1 MRRDVRIPESEFT
14 QFCEVCDD
22 EQPLV
27 RFGRR
32 KRAPNGRANVCRAC
46 VKAANNKANKDPQVV
61 RKRRDSRLRRLYGI
75 TLDEYE
81 RMGRAQRWRCAIC
94 GRKAAVGDRLVVDH
108 DHDKPKGQ
116 AVRRLLCRGENS
128 ALGHF
133 GDSSTRLDK
142 GAAYLRAYSK

>member
-1 MRRDVRIPESEFT
+1 MRREPESEFT
-14 QFCEVCDD
+14 QFCAVCDD
-22 EQPLV
+22 EQPLA

-46 VKAANNKANKDPQVV
+46 VKAANHKANKDPQVV
-61 RKRRDSRLRRLYGI
+61 RKRRDARLRRLYGI
-75 TLDEYE
+75 TLAEYE
-81 RMGRAQRWRCAIC
+81 RMGRSQRWRCAIC

-116 AVRRLLCRGENS
+116 AVRKLLCRGENS

-133 GDSSTRLDK
+133 EDSSERLNK
-142 GAAYLRAYSK
+142 GSRYLRNYGK